1 MNDDDFKRILKD
13 RAYACTPDE
22 LGALLQKYGHDDECL
37 ALIKRGIYDRL
48 NREDSG
54 DWTSSASSG
63 WKPANDKKKKLEQ
76 FILDRGPA
84 SMRSVAP
91 AFNTAA
97 NADADKLM
105 ARITQLEARVAQ
117 LEKKESGNRF
127 KLKA

>member
-1 MNDDDFKRILKD
+1 MTDDDFKRILKD
-13 RAYACTPDE
+13 RAYSCTPDE

-37 ALIKRGIYDRL
+37 AQIKRGIYDRL

-54 DWTSSASSG
+54 DWTSPASSG

-84 SMRSVAP
+84 SMRQVTP
-91 AFNTAA
+91 AFNATATV
-97 NADADKLM
+97 DTDKLI
-105 ARITQLEARVAQ
+105 ARIAQLEARVTQ
-117 LEKKESGNRF
+117 LEKKESGSRF